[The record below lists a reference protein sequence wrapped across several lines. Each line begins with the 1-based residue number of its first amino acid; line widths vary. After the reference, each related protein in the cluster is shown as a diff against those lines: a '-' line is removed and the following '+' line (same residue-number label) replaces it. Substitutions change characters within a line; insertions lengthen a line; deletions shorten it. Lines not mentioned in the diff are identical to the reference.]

1 VRGPASKSNVAMMV
15 GLVLVAAVAGALIHA
30 GLPRERA
37 DASVRRAF
45 ASQQALA
52 RTLAAERTT
61 QEAYGMVSSVAA
73 YLASLDAFGA
83 HPPASLAR
91 YTIAAPS
98 LRAQTRNARVDV
110 IASLGPVLA
119 AHAVDL
125 RRIGALDPVLARVL
139 APTETST
146 LDALRRGPAP
156 VDPLPY
162 AAALDELQR
171 SVTQGTEDSAAAGRL
186 LGQVRL
192 EPRAPLQPLPFGA
205 GIACLV
211 VVAFLAALVLRSAR
225 RDRSL
230 AERAGTDPLTGAAN
244 RRRLEEDLERG
255 EAHVAVLMIDLD
267 HFKSLNDGAGHA
279 AGDEAL
285 RRVATAVG
293 ACLRRQDVLYRYGG
307 EEFCVLL
314 RDTTAEDAAVVAER
328 IRAVVEAVP
337 VPGEEALPGG
347 RLTAS
352 IGVAAQPDARA
363 GVETAD
369 ALLYVAK
376 TDGRNRV
383 RA

>member
-1 VRGPASKSNVAMMV
+1 V
-15 GLVLVAAVAGALIHA
+15 
-30 GLPRERA
+30 
-37 DASVRRAF
+37 
-45 ASQQALA
+45 ALA
-52 RTLAAERTT
+52 
-61 QEAYGMVSSVAA
+61 
-73 YLASLDAFGA
+73 
-83 HPPASLAR
+83 
-91 YTIAAPS
+91 
-98 LRAQTRNARVDV
+98 
-110 IASLGPVLA
+110 
-119 AHAVDL
+119 
-125 RRIGALDPVLARVL
+125 
-139 APTETST
+139 
-146 LDALRRGPAP
+146 
-156 VDPLPY
+156 
-162 AAALDELQR
+162 ELER
-171 SVTQGTEDSAAAGRL
+171 SVTQGTEDSASAGRL
-186 LGQVRL
+186 LGQARL
-192 EPRAPLQPLPFGA
+192 EPRAPLQPLPFVA

-211 VVAFLAALVLRSAR
+211 LVAFLAALVLRSAR

-244 RRRLEEDLERG
+244 RRRLEEDLERR

-363 GVETAD
+363 GLETAD